1 MKMVKK
7 ILIAAA
13 PLRRCAAAPLLTL
26 AAAPG
31 TANATGYIR
40 IGDKCY
46 LDMGVLIPFP
56 CPNEVGENP

>member
-7 ILIAAA
+7 IL
-13 PLRRCAAAPLLTL
+13 LAAAPLLTL

>member
-1 MKMVKK
+1 MKTVKK
-7 ILIAAA
+7 ILI
-13 PLRRCAAAPLLTL
+13 AAAPLLTL

-46 LDMGVLIPFP
+46 QNMGVGPSGYPVLVSIP
-56 CPNEVGENP
+56 CPQEVSENP